1 MRGIGE
7 RMKKGLAL
15 ISLVIYIL
23 TLTACQIVEAP
34 HIVEQDIDMG
44 ETEGE
49 EARTPE
55 PQKGGELVVPIP
67 SPDTLNPLLTKSRD
81 MINFFG
87 LIFEGLFE
95 YDENMKPQP
104 CLAESWDVEDDGKL
118 WRFHLRKNV
127 VFHDGRP
134 LTGDDVVFTFLT
146 LQGGRLGSFY
156 QKGIAGNASIQKIE
170 TDPFDPYTVN
180 VYLSQPVNNMLDIMT
195 FPVLPKWVY
204 QSDEFMLQ
212 HRQDMSFLPVGT
224 GPYKV
229 DEGGIEREE
238 RGNGLRQIRLVRN
251 EKYWGKQPYID
262 AILARI
268 YHDEMQVR
276 QAFHDREI
284 DLMNIMAT
292 VINPYPREEDAKVHR
307 YLTRNYEF
315 LAFNMSHPVLS
326 DVSVRKAIAYAL
338 DRKDIIFK
346 VYLNNAEAVDVP
358 IPSDSWLYDS
368 SYRIYDYD
376 PDKAIELLEQAGWV
390 LGKTDQTASN
400 GSNAQ
405 NTQERIE
412 EGQMLEEEA
421 AENAQEQTDE
431 GQVLQDEAAENGL
444 AQSQQEDNWVRHKM
458 IGSQKVELRFS
469 ILTNSENIL
478 RKDALEIIAEQ
489 LKRVGIAVEIEILP
503 WEELTERL
511 KSGRFEA
518 VLTGYYL
525 DIFPELR
532 FMFHSGE
539 IGNGLNNFMR
549 YRNEELDKLLDEA
562 ALTYEDAKLIELYSR
577 IQKHLVEQLPVVSL
591 YFQTASLMTSNRVY
605 GVKVP
610 GELNI
615 YRNIEEWYL
624 SK

>member
-1 MRGIGE
+1 
-7 RMKKGLAL
+7 MKKWLAL
-15 ISLVIYIL
+15 LLLIMYTLSL
-23 TLTACQIVEAP
+23 TSCQLVEAP
-34 HIVEQDIDMG
+34 SIIEQDIGIDESKG
-44 ETEGE
+44 EKVQV
-49 EARTPE
+49 PM
-55 PQKGGELVVPIP
+55 PKKGGELVVPIP
-67 SPDTLNPLLTKSRD
+67 LPDTLNPLLTKSRD

-104 CLAESWDVEDDGKL
+104 CLAESWDVEDGGKL

-134 LTGDDVVFTFLT
+134 LTGDDVVFTFLA

-156 QKGIAGNASIQKIE
+156 QKGIAGNANIQKVE

-180 VYLSQPVNNMLDIMT
+180 VYLSQPVNNILDIMT
-195 FPVLPKWVY
+195 FPVLPKRVY

-212 HRQDMSFLPVGT
+212 HRQDMSLIPIGT
-224 GPYKV
+224 GPYRI
-229 DEGGIEREE
+229 DDGGIQQAEGGS
-238 RGNGLRQIRLVRN
+238 GLKQIRLVRN

-262 AILARI
+262 AILARV

-276 QAFHDREI
+276 QAFHEGQI
-284 DLMNIMAT
+284 DLMNVMAT
-292 VINPYPREEDAKVHR
+292 VINPYPREEDAKTYR

-315 LAFNMSHPVLS
+315 LAFNMNHPVLS
-326 DVSVRKAIAYAL
+326 NVNVRKAIAYAL

-376 PDKAIELLEQAGWV
+376 PNRAVELLEQAGWT
-390 LGKTDQTASN
+390 LDKADQTANSRP
-400 GSNAQ
+400 NAQ
-405 NTQERIE
+405 NAQKLTGEGEVLE
-412 EGQMLEEEA
+412 EGIDDDGHEQVAGAQLLQNEA
-421 AENAQEQTDE
+421 S
-431 GQVLQDEAAENGL
+431 ENGL
-444 AQSQQEDNWVRHKM
+444 VKNYEENSWVRYKM

-478 RKDALEIIAEQ
+478 RKDALEIIAQQ
-489 LKRVGIAVEIEILP
+489 LKRVGIAVEVEVLP

-511 KSGRFEA
+511 KSGQFEA

-525 DIFPELR
+525 DIFPDVR
-532 FMFHSGE
+532 FMFHSRQ

-562 ALTYEDAKLIELYSR
+562 ALTCEDAKLIELYSR

-591 YFQTASLMTSNRVY
+591 CFQTASLVTSEKVY
-605 GVKVP
+605 GVKSP
-610 GELNI
+610 REFNI

-624 SK
+624 SE

>member
-1 MRGIGE
+1 MRGH
-7 RMKKGLAL
+7 MKKWLAL
-15 ISLVIYIL
+15 VLLIIYTLFL
-23 TLTACQIVEAP
+23 TSCQLVEAP
-34 HIVEQDIDMG
+34 RIIEQDIGID
-44 ETEGE
+44 ESKGE
-49 EARTPE
+49 EVQAPTPK
-55 PQKGGELVVPIP
+55 KGGELVVPIP
-67 SPDTLNPLLTKSRD
+67 LPDTLNPLLTKSRD

-104 CLAESWDVEDDGKL
+104 CLAESWDVEDGGKL

-134 LTGDDVVFTFLT
+134 LTGDDVVFTFLA

-170 TDPFDPYTVN
+170 MDPFDPYTVN

-212 HRQDMSFLPVGT
+212 HRQDMSLLPVGT
-224 GPYKV
+224 GPYKI
-229 DEGGIEREE
+229 DEGGIQQDE
-238 RGNGLRQIRLVRN
+238 GGSGLRQIRLVRN

-268 YHDEMQVR
+268 YHDEMQVK
-276 QAFHDREI
+276 QAFHERQI
-284 DLMNIMAT
+284 DLMNVMAT
-292 VINPYPREEDAKVHR
+292 VINPYPREEDAKAHR

-326 DVSVRKAIAYAL
+326 DVNVRKAIAYAL

-376 PDKAIELLEQAGWV
+376 PNKAIELLEQAGWV
-390 LGKTDQTASN
+390 LDKTDQTVNN
-400 GSNAQ
+400 GPNAQ
-405 NTQERIE
+405 NAQQAA
-412 EGQMLEEEA
+412 EGQLS
-421 AENAQEQTDE
+421 
-431 GQVLQDEAAENGL
+431 QDETAENGL
-444 AQSQQEDNWVRHKM
+444 AQSQQEDNWVRYKM

-469 ILTNSENIL
+469 IITNAENIL
-478 RKDALEIIAEQ
+478 RKDALEIIAQQ
-489 LKRVGIAVEIEILP
+489 LRRVGIAVGVEVLP

-511 KSGRFEA
+511 KSGQFEA

-525 DIFPELR
+525 DVFPELS

-539 IGNGLNNFMR
+539 TGNGLNNFMR
-549 YRNEELDKLLDEA
+549 YRNEELDRLLDEA
-562 ALTYEDAKLIELYSR
+562 AMTLEDAKLIELYSR
-577 IQKHLVEQLPVVSL
+577 IQKHLVEQLPVISL
-591 YFQTASLMTSNRVY
+591 YFQTASLVTNSRVY
-605 GVKVP
+605 GVKAP
-610 GELNI
+610 REFNI

-624 SK
+624 SE